1 MNRRERPRASKVHR
15 VHRMSKPSLLLALLL
30 GSAAWAT
37 GERIV
42 VAPADN
48 PLRPTLCISMSCV
61 SGGAREAVVTTRPK
75 GRGLELTVTHASGAV
90 RLTYVVPL
98 MANGRV
104 SSTELIHA
112 ATLAITA
119 IEGRVTRP
127 VATASSA
134 VATRT
139 GSAKAAGGLK
149 RHSNALPGALVA
161 RR

>member
-1 MNRRERPRASKVHR
+1 
-15 VHRMSKPSLLLALLL
+15 MSKPSLLLALVL
-30 GSAAWAT
+30 GTSAWAT

-42 VAPADN
+42 VSPADN
-48 PLRPTLCISMSCV
+48 PLRATLCISMTCV

-90 RLTYVVPL
+90 RLTSVVPL
-98 MANGRV
+98 MADGRV

-112 ATLAITA
+112 ATLAIAA

-127 VATASSA
+127 VATAAASSA
-134 VATRT
+134 VAKKA
-139 GSAKAAGGLK
+139 SPAKVARSLK
-149 RHSNALPGALVA
+149 RHAKALPGALVA